1 MKLSPPPLFSPLPRY
16 HNSYTRMLAYDR
28 FPYYAPAATDADF
41 AKARGLLDGFAVARA
56 LRGVRRQ
63 RAPAARGRGVGPVAE
78 TYAGV
83 ALKSVEALGTAK
95 VATETV
101 RNFSASYAP
110 FKAALARNATR
121 RRAIAA
127 ANPRRTRL
135 YEHGRAISAGSS
147 ASRARRGPRGRRPP
161 VRRRGPGPRTEPR
174 GGGGDSARPVLG
186 RVPVSGRAPRAAR
199 ARAHGFC
206 VSTGSAQPSPRFWS
220 TATSSARACA
230 ARAR

>member
-1 MKLSPPPLFSPLPRY
+1 
-16 HNSYTRMLAYDR
+16 MLAYDR

-41 AKARGLLDGFAVARA
+41 AKARGLLDGFAVVA
-56 LRGVRRQ
+56 LSEAYDDSVRLLL
-63 RAPAARGRGVGPVAE
+63 AVAGVGPVAE

-127 ANPRRTRL
+127 ANPYDMRL
-135 YEHGRAISAGSS
+135 YEHGRAIFCRQLGEHGLGAG
-147 ASRARRGPRGRRPP
+147 RAAAGHPCADAAPGPAPGPAPSRGRR
-161 VRRRGPGPRTEPR
+161 RR
-174 GGGGDSARPVLG
+174 
-186 RVPVSGRAPRAAR
+186 
-199 ARAHGFC
+199 
-206 VSTGSAQPSPRFWS
+206 
-220 TATSSARACA
+220 
-230 ARAR
+230 